1 MLDDTYAEI
10 CFNYKRQKQTKTPNK
25 QATAFKSKQDVKV
38 FIDQIQAQVKLPP
51 IEHEFYLNQFRSPS
65 FSKEQLY
72 SCSKSVVVKKQTKN
86 FRLNNLISDISMLED
101 GVLQTLQQIKDS
113 FSKEKNRIQEQESK
127 FALLLDNLEQ
137 KNHITNTNWKTLIK
151 HHFKNINQYIDF
163 ATKDIKE
170 ERHFVYS
177 HQISARNHY
186 MFVDNEIRRNFIRKR
201 QTRI

>member
-10 CFNYKRQKQTKTPNK
+10 CFNHKRQKNGTPFKQKT
-25 QATAFKSKQDVKV
+25 TFKSKQDVQLFV
-38 FIDQIQAQVKLPP
+38 DHLQAQVKLPP
-51 IEHEFYLNQFRSPS
+51 LEHEIYLNQFRSPS
-65 FSKEQLY
+65 LSKQHQY
-72 SCSKSVVVKKQTKN
+72 QCSKSVLVKKQTKN
-86 FRLNNLISDISMLED
+86 SRLNSLISDISTFEE
-101 GVLQTLQQIKDS
+101 GVLKTFQHIQDS
-113 FSKEKNRIQEQESK
+113 FSKEKNRLQEQESK
-127 FALLLDNLEQ
+127 FALLLENLEQ

-151 HHFKNINQYIDF
+151 HHFKNINEYIDF

-170 ERHFVYS
+170 EKSFVYS

>member
-10 CFNYKRQKQTKTPNK
+10 CFNHKRQKKGTPSKQTT
-25 QATAFKSKQDVKV
+25 TFKSKQDVQLFV
-38 FIDQIQAQVKLPP
+38 DQIQAQVKLPP
-51 IEHEFYLNQFRSPS
+51 LEHEFYLNQFRSPS
-65 FSKEQLY
+65 LSKQHQY
-72 SCSKSVVVKKQTKN
+72 QCSKSVLVKKQTKN
-86 FRLNNLISDISMLED
+86 SRLNSLISDISTLEE
-101 GVLQTLQQIKDS
+101 GVLKTFQQIQDS
-113 FSKEKNRIQEQESK
+113 FSKEKNRLQEQESK
-127 FALLLDNLEQ
+127 FALLLENLEQ

-151 HHFKNINQYIDF
+151 HHFKNLNEYIDF

-170 ERHFVYS
+170 EKSFVYS